1 MSNEA
6 FIVDAVRTPLG
17 RLGGALAGVRAD
29 DLLAG
34 AVKAVVERA
43 PSLDP
48 ASIDEVYAGDANGAG
63 EDNRNV
69 GRMAVLLAGL
79 PTTIPAATV
88 NRLCGSGIEAIFGAS
103 RTVAVGDADI
113 TIACGV
119 ESMTRAP
126 WVMLKPS
133 KAYPTTHEQMWN
145 SALGWRMVNPKMP
158 GEWTISLGE
167 GAEVLADKYSIS
179 RDEQDAFA
187 LGSHQRAAAAWAAGH
202 FAAETVQ
209 VAEAP
214 LERDE
219 CIRPDSSMESLAK
232 LKPVFRQGG
241 SVTAGNASPMN
252 DGAAAMLVMSQRGVE
267 LVGRNPDG
275 QDRQPGDQWRRTASL
290 RHRPGRSGPRLRLRR
305 AGIGWGDIAAVE
317 LNEAFAA
324 QSLACLREW
333 PELDQTIVNPQG
345 GAIAIGHPLGCSGVR
360 IVTTL
365 AHHLRRT
372 GGRYGLA
379 AMCIGVGQGIAI
391 VIENL
396 PDPPRTSVSG
406 PLGCDGNTR
415 PVSGSGPRRPRHR
428 AIRGSSARRD
438 WRPNPGRRH
447 RGSSSPGARA
457 SCPTRWWESTAARWI
472 SSGTWRGDRLVRS
485 ARLIESLR
493 SSSWH
498 PVGEGDEQDQRTGTA
513 SVGVLEMHDEAVGDA
528 VDGLDHAVDL
538 AGADAH
544 AATIQRCVGAA
555 GDDATA
561 VLVER
566 DPIAVPPHAGVGV
579 EVGGAAAA
587 TRRRRPRTRSAST
600 ASAW

>member
-1 MSNEA
+1 MSSDA

-17 RLGGALAGVRAD
+17 RIGGALAGVRPD

-34 AVKAVVERA
+34 AVRA
-43 PSLDP
+43 IVDRSPMLDP

-69 GRMAVLLAGL
+69 GRMALLLAGL

-103 RTVAVGDADI
+103 RTVEVGDADI
-113 TIACGV
+113 TVACGV

-126 WVMLKPS
+126 WVMLKPA
-133 KAYPTTHEQMWN
+133 KAFPTTHEQLWN

-187 LGSHQRAAAAWAAGH
+187 VRSHQHAAAAWAAGH

-209 VAEAP
+209 VAEFP
-214 LERDE
+214 MERDE

-252 DGAAAMLVMSQRGVE
+252 DGAAAMLVMSARGVQLSQVTPMSRIVSRGTSGVDPHLYGIGPVE
-267 LVGRNPDG
+267 AA
-275 QDRQPGDQWRRTASL
+275 RTA
-290 RHRPGRSGPRLRLRR
+290 LRR
-305 AGIGWGDIAAVE
+305 AGLGWSDLAAVE

-333 PELDQTIVNPQG
+333 PELDPQIVNQQG

-396 PDPPRTSVSG
+396 T
-406 PLGCDGNTR
+406 
-415 PVSGSGPRRPRHR
+415 
-428 AIRGSSARRD
+428 
-438 WRPNPGRRH
+438 
-447 RGSSSPGARA
+447 
-457 SCPTRWWESTAARWI
+457 
-472 SSGTWRGDRLVRS
+472 
-485 ARLIESLR
+485 
-493 SSSWH
+493 
-498 PVGEGDEQDQRTGTA
+498 
-513 SVGVLEMHDEAVGDA
+513 
-528 VDGLDHAVDL
+528 
-538 AGADAH
+538 
-544 AATIQRCVGAA
+544 
-555 GDDATA
+555 
-561 VLVER
+561 
-566 DPIAVPPHAGVGV
+566 
-579 EVGGAAAA
+579 
-587 TRRRRPRTRSAST
+587 
-600 ASAW
+600 

>member
-1 MSNEA
+1 MTNEA

-17 RLGGALAGVRAD
+17 RIGGALAGVRPD

-34 AVKAVVERA
+34 AVRSIVERS

-48 ASIDEVYAGDANGAG
+48 GSIDEVYAGDANGAG

-69 GRMAVLLAGL
+69 GRMALLLAGL

-126 WVMLKPS
+126 WVVLKPA
-133 KAYPTTHEQMWN
+133 KAFPTTHEQMWN

-158 GEWTISLGE
+158 AEWTISLGE

-187 LGSHQRAAAAWAAGH
+187 VGSHQRAAAAWAAGH

-209 VAEAP
+209 VADAP

-219 CIRPDSSMESLAK
+219 CIRPDSSMETLGK

-252 DGAAAMLVMSQRGVE
+252 DGAAAMLVMSSRGIDMSHSTPMARIVSRGTSGVE
-267 LVGRNPDG
+267 PHLYGIGPVEAA
-275 QDRQPGDQWRRTASL
+275 RTA
-290 RHRPGRSGPRLRLRR
+290 LRR
-305 AGIGWGDIAAVE
+305 AGIGWGDLSAVE

-333 PELDQTIVNPQG
+333 PELDPAIVNQQG

-391 VIENL
+391 VLEN
-396 PDPPRTSVSG
+396 
-406 PLGCDGNTR
+406 
-415 PVSGSGPRRPRHR
+415 
-428 AIRGSSARRD
+428 
-438 WRPNPGRRH
+438 
-447 RGSSSPGARA
+447 
-457 SCPTRWWESTAARWI
+457 ST
-472 SSGTWRGDRLVRS
+472 
-485 ARLIESLR
+485 
-493 SSSWH
+493 
-498 PVGEGDEQDQRTGTA
+498 
-513 SVGVLEMHDEAVGDA
+513 
-528 VDGLDHAVDL
+528 
-538 AGADAH
+538 
-544 AATIQRCVGAA
+544 
-555 GDDATA
+555 
-561 VLVER
+561 
-566 DPIAVPPHAGVGV
+566 
-579 EVGGAAAA
+579 
-587 TRRRRPRTRSAST
+587 
-600 ASAW
+600 

>member
-17 RLGGALAGVRAD
+17 RLGGALAGVRPD

-34 AVKAVVERA
+34 VVRSIVERA
-43 PSLDP
+43 PALDP
-48 ASIDEVYAGDANGAG
+48 ATIDEVYAGDANGAG

-133 KAYPTTHEQMWN
+133 KGFPTTHEQLWN
-145 SALGWRMVNPKMP
+145 SALGWRMVNAKMP
-158 GEWTISLGE
+158 AEWTISLGE

-187 LGSHQRAAAAWAAGH
+187 VGSHQRAAAAWAAGH

-209 VAEAP
+209 VADAP

-219 CIRPDSSMESLAK
+219 CIRPDSSMDSLAK

-252 DGAAAMLVMSQRGVE
+252 DGAAAMLVMSPRGVE
-267 LVGRNPDG
+267 LAQATPMARIVSRATSGVDPHLYG
-275 QDRQPGDQWRRTASL
+275 IGPVEAARTA
-290 RHRPGRSGPRLRLRR
+290 LRR
-305 AGIGWGDIAAVE
+305 AGLGWSDLAAVE

-333 PELDQTIVNPQG
+333 PELDPAIVNQQG
-345 GAIAIGHPLGCSGVR
+345 GALAIGHPLGCSGVR

-379 AMCIGVGQGIAI
+379 SMCIGVGQGIAI

-396 PDPPRTSVSG
+396 T
-406 PLGCDGNTR
+406 
-415 PVSGSGPRRPRHR
+415 
-428 AIRGSSARRD
+428 
-438 WRPNPGRRH
+438 
-447 RGSSSPGARA
+447 
-457 SCPTRWWESTAARWI
+457 
-472 SSGTWRGDRLVRS
+472 
-485 ARLIESLR
+485 
-493 SSSWH
+493 
-498 PVGEGDEQDQRTGTA
+498 
-513 SVGVLEMHDEAVGDA
+513 
-528 VDGLDHAVDL
+528 
-538 AGADAH
+538 
-544 AATIQRCVGAA
+544 
-555 GDDATA
+555 
-561 VLVER
+561 
-566 DPIAVPPHAGVGV
+566 
-579 EVGGAAAA
+579 
-587 TRRRRPRTRSAST
+587 
-600 ASAW
+600 

>member
-17 RLGGALAGVRAD
+17 RLGGALAGVRPD

-34 AVKAVVERA
+34 VVRAIVERA
-43 PSLDP
+43 PALDP
-48 ASIDEVYAGDANGAG
+48 ATIDEVYAGDANGAG

-133 KAYPTTHEQMWN
+133 KGFPTTHEQLWN

-158 GEWTISLGE
+158 AEWTISLGE

-187 LGSHQRAAAAWAAGH
+187 VGSHQRAAAAWAAGH
-202 FAAETVQ
+202 FASETVQ
-209 VAEAP
+209 VADAP
-214 LERDE
+214 MERDE
-219 CIRPDSSMESLAK
+219 CIRPDSSMDSLAK

-252 DGAAAMLVMSQRGVE
+252 DGAAAMLVMSPRGVE
-267 LVGRNPDG
+267 LAQVTPMARIVSRATSGVDPHLYG
-275 QDRQPGDQWRRTASL
+275 IGPVEAARTA
-290 RHRPGRSGPRLRLRR
+290 LRR
-305 AGIGWGDIAAVE
+305 AGLGWGDLAAVE

-333 PELDQTIVNPQG
+333 PELDPAIVNQQG

-379 AMCIGVGQGIAI
+379 SMCIGVGQGIAI
-391 VIENL
+391 VLENL
-396 PDPPRTSVSG
+396 
-406 PLGCDGNTR
+406 
-415 PVSGSGPRRPRHR
+415 
-428 AIRGSSARRD
+428 
-438 WRPNPGRRH
+438 
-447 RGSSSPGARA
+447 
-457 SCPTRWWESTAARWI
+457 
-472 SSGTWRGDRLVRS
+472 
-485 ARLIESLR
+485 
-493 SSSWH
+493 
-498 PVGEGDEQDQRTGTA
+498 
-513 SVGVLEMHDEAVGDA
+513 
-528 VDGLDHAVDL
+528 
-538 AGADAH
+538 
-544 AATIQRCVGAA
+544 
-555 GDDATA
+555 
-561 VLVER
+561 
-566 DPIAVPPHAGVGV
+566 
-579 EVGGAAAA
+579 
-587 TRRRRPRTRSAST
+587 
-600 ASAW
+600 

>member
-1 MSNEA
+1 MSSEA

-17 RLGGALAGVRAD
+17 RIGGALAGVRPD

-34 AVKAVVERA
+34 VVRAVVERS

-69 GRMAVLLAGL
+69 GRMALLLAGL

-103 RTVAVGDADI
+103 RAVAVGDADI

-126 WVMLKPS
+126 WVVLKPA
-133 KAYPTTHEQMWN
+133 KGYPTTHEQMWN

-179 RDEQDAFA
+179 REEQDAFA
-187 LGSHQRAAAAWAAGH
+187 VSSHQHAAAAWSAGH
-202 FAAETVQ
+202 FDAETVQ

-214 LERDE
+214 MERDE
-219 CIRPDSSMESLAK
+219 CIRPDSSMETLAK

-241 SVTAGNASPMN
+241 TVTAGNASPMN
-252 DGAAAMLVMSQRGVE
+252 DGAAAMLVMSPRGVE
-267 LVGRNPDG
+267 ASHATPVARIVSRGTSGVDPHLYGIGPVEAA
-275 QDRQPGDQWRRTASL
+275 RTA
-290 RHRPGRSGPRLRLRR
+290 LRR
-305 AGIGWGDIAAVE
+305 ADIGWGDLSAVE

-333 PELDQTIVNPQG
+333 PELDPAIVNQQG

-379 AMCIGVGQGIAI
+379 AMCIGVGQGIAL

-396 PDPPRTSVSG
+396 
-406 PLGCDGNTR
+406 
-415 PVSGSGPRRPRHR
+415 
-428 AIRGSSARRD
+428 A
-438 WRPNPGRRH
+438 
-447 RGSSSPGARA
+447 
-457 SCPTRWWESTAARWI
+457 
-472 SSGTWRGDRLVRS
+472 
-485 ARLIESLR
+485 
-493 SSSWH
+493 
-498 PVGEGDEQDQRTGTA
+498 
-513 SVGVLEMHDEAVGDA
+513 
-528 VDGLDHAVDL
+528 
-538 AGADAH
+538 
-544 AATIQRCVGAA
+544 
-555 GDDATA
+555 
-561 VLVER
+561 
-566 DPIAVPPHAGVGV
+566 
-579 EVGGAAAA
+579 
-587 TRRRRPRTRSAST
+587 
-600 ASAW
+600 

>member
-1 MSNEA
+1 MSSEA
-6 FIVDAVRTPLG
+6 FIVDAARTPLG
-17 RLGGALAGVRAD
+17 RIGGALAGVRPD

-34 AVKAVVERA
+34 AVRAIVERL

-126 WVMLKPS
+126 WVVLKPS
-133 KAYPTTHEQMWN
+133 KAFPTTHEQMWN
-145 SALGWRMVNPKMP
+145 SALGWRMINPKMP

-187 LGSHQRAAAAWAAGH
+187 MGSHQRAAAAWDAGS
-202 FAAETVQ
+202 FADETFQ
-209 VAEAP
+209 VADAP

-219 CIRPDSSMESLAK
+219 CIRSESSMETLGK

-241 SVTAGNASPMN
+241 TVTAGNASPMN
-252 DGAAAMLVMSQRGVE
+252 DGAAAMLVMSQRGIEASQAVPMARIVSRATSGVE
-267 LVGRNPDG
+267 PHLYGIGPVEAA
-275 QDRQPGDQWRRTASL
+275 RTA
-290 RHRPGRSGPRLRLRR
+290 LRR

-333 PELDQTIVNPQG
+333 PELDPAIVNQQG

-391 VIENL
+391 VIENV
-396 PDPPRTSVSG
+396 T
-406 PLGCDGNTR
+406 
-415 PVSGSGPRRPRHR
+415 
-428 AIRGSSARRD
+428 
-438 WRPNPGRRH
+438 
-447 RGSSSPGARA
+447 
-457 SCPTRWWESTAARWI
+457 
-472 SSGTWRGDRLVRS
+472 
-485 ARLIESLR
+485 
-493 SSSWH
+493 
-498 PVGEGDEQDQRTGTA
+498 
-513 SVGVLEMHDEAVGDA
+513 
-528 VDGLDHAVDL
+528 
-538 AGADAH
+538 
-544 AATIQRCVGAA
+544 
-555 GDDATA
+555 
-561 VLVER
+561 
-566 DPIAVPPHAGVGV
+566 
-579 EVGGAAAA
+579 
-587 TRRRRPRTRSAST
+587 
-600 ASAW
+600 

>member
-1 MSNEA
+1 MSSEA

-17 RLGGALAGVRAD
+17 RIGGALAGVRPD

-34 AVKAVVERA
+34 VVRAVVERS

-69 GRMAVLLAGL
+69 GRMALLLAGL
-79 PTTIPAATV
+79 PTTVPAATV

-113 TIACGV
+113 AIACGV

-126 WVMLKPS
+126 WVVLKPA
-133 KAYPTTHEQMWN
+133 KGYPTTHEQMWN
-145 SALGWRMVNPKMP
+145 SALGWRMTNPKMP

-187 LGSHQRAAAAWAAGH
+187 MASHQHAAAAWADGH

-209 VAEAP
+209 VPEAP

-219 CIRPDSSMESLAK
+219 CIRPDSTMETLGK

-241 SVTAGNASPMN
+241 TVTAGNASPMN
-252 DGAAAMLVMSQRGVE
+252 DGAAAMLVMSPRGVE
-267 LVGRNPDG
+267 ASQATPMARIVSRGTSGVDPHLYGIGPVEAA
-275 QDRQPGDQWRRTASL
+275 RTA
-290 RHRPGRSGPRLRLRR
+290 LRR
-305 AGIGWGDIAAVE
+305 AGIGWGDLSAVE

-333 PELDQTIVNPQG
+333 PELDPAIVNQHG

-379 AMCIGVGQGIAI
+379 AMCIGVGQGIAL

-396 PDPPRTSVSG
+396 
-406 PLGCDGNTR
+406 
-415 PVSGSGPRRPRHR
+415 
-428 AIRGSSARRD
+428 A
-438 WRPNPGRRH
+438 
-447 RGSSSPGARA
+447 
-457 SCPTRWWESTAARWI
+457 
-472 SSGTWRGDRLVRS
+472 
-485 ARLIESLR
+485 
-493 SSSWH
+493 
-498 PVGEGDEQDQRTGTA
+498 
-513 SVGVLEMHDEAVGDA
+513 
-528 VDGLDHAVDL
+528 
-538 AGADAH
+538 
-544 AATIQRCVGAA
+544 
-555 GDDATA
+555 
-561 VLVER
+561 
-566 DPIAVPPHAGVGV
+566 
-579 EVGGAAAA
+579 
-587 TRRRRPRTRSAST
+587 
-600 ASAW
+600 